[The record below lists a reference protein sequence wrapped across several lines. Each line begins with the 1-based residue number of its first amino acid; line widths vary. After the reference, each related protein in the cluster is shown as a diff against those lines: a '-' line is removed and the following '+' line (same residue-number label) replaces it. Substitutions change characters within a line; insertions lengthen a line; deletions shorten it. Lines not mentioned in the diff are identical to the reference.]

1 MTPLDPARRCA
12 DALTR
17 RVSNRLLRLQHE
29 RHLEQL
35 PTGPW
40 SDFSGLLP
48 TSTALVGCRPIDR
61 PASTV
66 HLILPPLTSTSVF
79 AGVRTA
85 VVAGAGLAH
94 RLGLD
99 LRIITFAPAPSSG
112 ARSAVTALIENET
125 LLERERVSFRSGWTL
140 SGTDFSAR
148 DIWVPTYWSTAHAV
162 DVACRVGTIDPTRVA
177 YLVQDHEP
185 DFLPNS
191 TEASMATATYEAG
204 FHLVVNSR
212 PLHAF
217 LQNRLGAVADDALVF
232 RPELDV
238 ARLQAA
244 AERRSQSGPLRV
256 AFYGR
261 PGKPRNAFSLGVA
274 ALRVARRQLA
284 SDAIE
289 FTSVGEPHAPIA
301 LGGGTVMRSRG
312 QLPWGGWFDLL
323 AETDVLLSLQLTP
336 HPSHPPLDAV
346 AAGGLAVTNELDG
359 TRGHLSPR
367 LIAAPSDPTR
377 LGAAVADACERARA
391 LDCQATYDG
400 SFVDSLGRPLASVLD
415 DLATA
420 LA

>member
-1 MTPLDPARRCA
+1 MTPLHQAHRHVGDLAN
-12 DALTR
+12 

-29 RHLEQL
+29 RHLDLLE
-35 PTGPW
+35 PGAW
-40 SDFSGLLP
+40 SDFRGLLP
-48 TSTALVGCRPIDR
+48 TSTALVGCRGVER
-61 PASTV
+61 AATTV
-66 HLILPPLTSTSVF
+66 HLLLPPLTSASVF

-99 LRIITFAPAPSSG
+99 LRIITFAPDPSRHTR
-112 ARSAVTALIENET
+112 AAVTNLVHTET
-125 LLERERVSFRSGWTL
+125 DLARERVSFRGGWTL
-140 SGTDFSAR
+140 SGTDFSTR

-162 DVACRVGTIDPTRVA
+162 DVACRVGTIDPARVA
-177 YLVQDHEP
+177 YLVQDYEP

-191 TEASMATATYEAG
+191 TEASLAAATYEAG
-204 FHLVVNSR
+204 FRLVVNSR

-217 LQNRLGAVADDALVF
+217 LQTQIGSLADDAAVF

-238 ARLQAA
+238 VRLRAA
-244 AERRSQSGPLRV
+244 AERRSRTGTARV

-274 ALRVARRQLA
+274 ALRVANRQQKTG
-284 SDAIE
+284 AIDY
-289 FTSVGEPHAPIA
+289 TSVGQPHATID
-301 LGGGTVMRSRG
+301 LGGGTLLRGRG
-312 QLPWGGWFDLL
+312 QLSWQGWFDFL

-346 AAGGLAVTNELDG
+346 ASGGRAVTNELGG

-367 LIAAPSDPTR
+367 LIAAPSDPSD
-377 LGAAVADACERARA
+377 LGAAVVEACERARA
-391 LDCQATYDG
+391 DDSEATYDG
-400 SFVDSLGRPLASVLD
+400 SFVESLGRPLGSVLD
-415 DLATA
+415 ELATS